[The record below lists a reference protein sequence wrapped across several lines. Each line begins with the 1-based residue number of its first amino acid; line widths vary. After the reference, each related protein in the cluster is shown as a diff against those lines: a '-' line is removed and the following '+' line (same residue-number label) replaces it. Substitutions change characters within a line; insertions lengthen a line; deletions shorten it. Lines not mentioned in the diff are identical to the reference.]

1 MKKIKTTEISHYEKK
16 LYNYFLKQVENK
28 SHAKDLTQEILL
40 KLWSN
45 RDKMSHIR
53 NLDKYIFTMAKN
65 QTIDFYRKKNEIT
78 ISIEETP
85 MISCSQSPNAILNLI
100 EEDLKSKLQILLNT
114 LSPRQK
120 EIFILSRI
128 NGLSHDEI
136 SFQLNISN
144 KTVRNHLFEAL
155 KYLREKF

>member
-1 MKKIKTTEISHYEKK
+1 MQKIEIGDI
-16 LYNYFLKQVENK
+16 LYYQHRLHNYFLKQVENK

-45 RDKMSHIR
+45 RNKIGHIK
-53 NLDKYIFTMAKN
+53 NLDTYIFTMAKN
-65 QTIDFYRKKNEIT
+65 QAIDYHRKKAKAT
-78 ISIEETP
+78 ISFEET
-85 MISCSQSPNAILNLI
+85 STLSHSQSPNAILNLI
-100 EEDLKSKLQILLNT
+100 EEDLKSKLQILLNA